1 MRRIYFDDGNQTT
14 TGMNQMMKTVI
25 NAEDTKQRANLPS
38 SPRQGTPTRF
48 KSRRAPKKTKKKQKE
63 CLKEQKRKK
72 KPQLG
77 EKGAIHVRHCDGKAP
92 EGEEVLAVYSERR
105 FFFFF
110 EGRGR
115 GRGKQT
121 NKKKDGRRR
130 RRLAMTWHRHTM
142 RKGRKHVGERERKQG
157 DR

>member
-1 MRRIYFDDGNQTT
+1 MRRIYFDDGKLNS
-14 TGMNQMMKTVI
+14 NRMMRTVI

-38 SPRQGTPTRF
+38 SPRQGTTTRF

-105 FFFFF
+105 FFFFS
-110 EGRGR
+110 RG
-115 GRGKQT
+115 GGGGGGNKQT
-121 NKKKDGRRR
+121 KKK
-130 RRLAMTWHRHTM
+130 ME
-142 RKGRKHVGERERKQG
+142 GEGG
-157 DR
+157 DLR